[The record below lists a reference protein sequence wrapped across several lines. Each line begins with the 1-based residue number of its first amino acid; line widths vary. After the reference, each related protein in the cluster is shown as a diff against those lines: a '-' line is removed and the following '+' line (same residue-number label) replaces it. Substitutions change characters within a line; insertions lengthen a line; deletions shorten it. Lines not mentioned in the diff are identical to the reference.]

1 MYDGEVGTAF
11 DVLTLLGMPA
21 FIMVVI
27 VASLRAVF
35 LGLYDQATK
44 RAWWMPWRQEA
55 MKDVVACDKL
65 RGVGKLTLIWR
76 FPNGE
81 TRLFG
86 VIVH

>member
-21 FIMVVI
+21 FIMVV
-27 VASLRAVF
+27 VLTSLRAVF

-65 RGVGKLTLIWR
+65 RGVGKLTLIRR

-81 TRLFG
+81 THCFDS
-86 VIVH
+86 IYI

>member
-1 MYDGEVGTAF
+1 MYDGEVGTAL

-21 FIMVVI
+21 FIMVV
-27 VASLRAVF
+27 VVTSLRAVF

-65 RGVGKLTLIWR
+65 RGVGKLTLIRR

>member
-21 FIMVVI
+21 FIMVV
-27 VASLRAVF
+27 VVTSLRAVF

-65 RGVGKLTLIWR
+65 RGVGKLTLIRR

>member
-1 MYDGEVGTAF
+1 MKSGLKYSRDFTGY
-11 DVLTLLGMPA
+11 
-21 FIMVVI
+21 
-27 VASLRAVF
+27 ASIYYGSSRFPKKTVF

-65 RGVGKLTLIWR
+65 RVAGKQALIRR

-81 TRLFG
+81 TWPFG
-86 VIVH
+86 VITY

>member
-21 FIMVVI
+21 FIMVV
-27 VASLRAVF
+27 VVTPLRAVF

-65 RGVGKLTLIWR
+65 RVAGKQALIRR

-81 TRLFG
+81 TWPFE
-86 VIVH
+86 VIAR